1 MSVVFAVTSCFVSTS
16 ARVVYVMGFVA
27 SKSRFGFNKQSIL
40 KKQHDRHIS
49 TLKATKV
56 NPQEPTIPIAESMP
70 LPLPPLNNYYYLLRH
85 GQSTANV
92 EGIISSARSLAGS
105 TKHGLTLLG
114 EEQGR
119 DSAKPL
125 IDLIEEDVNN
135 GWMES
140 TNTVYFYSSPFARA
154 KETAYACLKGIDGNE
169 EVANKVKELGLDVM
183 EDVAIED
190 RLMER

>member
-1 MSVVFAVTSCFVSTS
+1 M
-16 ARVVYVMGFVA
+16 
-27 SKSRFGFNKQSIL
+27 
-40 KKQHDRHIS
+40 
-49 TLKATKV
+49 
-56 NPQEPTIPIAESMP
+56 
-70 LPLPPLNNYYYLLRH
+70 
-85 GQSTANV
+85 
-92 EGIISSARSLAGS
+92 AGS